1 MTLDI
6 VSMWAVR
13 SFLAITDWA
22 DVVPVVARDSDQ
34 MDDEREI
41 EKLVRRLIDT
51 WNNCDAA
58 GFAAMFVPSAEYV
71 TGQGQCICGRDNI
84 AELVRHASAGSPVS
98 LVEGPSI
105 ECDGVAGTMRFA
117 WAMAEK
123 GALARR
129 GIVACT
135 LVRQEA
141 GWLIKALH
149 NKEGAMSR
157 PSPTPR

>member
-1 MTLDI
+1 M
-6 VSMWAVR
+6 V
-13 SFLAITDWA
+13 
-22 DVVPVVARDSDQ
+22 RDSEQ

-41 EKLVRRLIDT
+41 EHLVRVLLDA
-51 WNNCDAA
+51 WNTRDAE
-58 GFAAMFVPSAEYV
+58 GFAGMFVLAAEYV
-71 TGQGQCICGRDNI
+71 TGQGQCICGRDSI

-105 ECDGVAGTMRFA
+105 ECDGAAGTVQFG
-117 WAMAEK
+117 WAISEQ
-123 GALARR
+123 GVLARR
-129 GIVACT
+129 GRIGCT

-149 NKEGAMSR
+149 NKEGAISR